1 MPRLAGYLVD
11 GLSIGG
17 IETCI
22 DFPELKLCF
31 DLGRCPDPAV
41 QRPTVLFTHA
51 HMDHMGGVAWHAS
64 TRELRQL
71 SPPTYVVPRENATDF
86 ARLFEVWRALDR
98 GDLPHRLVELGP
110 GDEFELPCKLIA
122 RPFRSPHRVPTQG
135 YMLWKRH
142 RKLRPEYLGRTPDE
156 LRELAADL
164 GPALYDWTETPEIA
178 FTGDTLIE
186 VLEREPTLLRARLL
200 VIEVTF
206 VDERVPI
213 EKARSKGHIHL
224 DEILERAA
232 LFENE
237 AILFTHFSSRYRDSD
252 VLRALERLPAS
263 LRSRVTPLLAS
274 SSA

>member
-71 SPPTYVVPRENATDF
+71 SPPTYVVPRENAADF
-86 ARLFEVWRALDR
+86 ARLCEVWRALDR
-98 GDLPHRLVELGP
+98 GDATGWWNRPRQ
-110 GDEFELPCKLIA
+110 FELPCKP

-135 YMLWKRH
+135 YVLWKRH

-156 LRELAADL
+156 LRELAASL

-252 VLRALERLPAS
+252 VLRALERLPES